1 METQERDDFSSLH
14 TGLNVSMI
22 ATARDRFD
30 WCRLDDSLQSVA
42 ERNVRKFD
50 FMPVLQG
57 GDGSDHI
64 VGIIRLDHYFET
76 SAPAVPVSEAYQ
88 PLHESY
94 LIGADASILSFVR
107 EADTRPFR
115 LLISDQGIVGL
126 VSLSDLQK
134 LPVRAA
140 LFSLVTGLEITMT
153 EAIQTADPG
162 GKDWI
167 NCISAER
174 QVDLQKRIREAKQ
187 KGGIVTELLFTQ
199 FCEKR
204 DILIKLL
211 FRKETI
217 PRRKELARKFRRIE
231 ELRNDLAHA
240 NDYAVDNQSAGDVCA
255 TVRDIL
261 DMRQL
266 IAQRVGEISE
276 TGTRGTRSA
285 AHGYQH
291 NAGSP

>member
-1 METQERDDFSSLH
+1 MDNREHDDFQTLH
-14 TGLNVSMI
+14 SGLSVYMI
-22 ATARDRFD
+22 ATARDRFVQ
-30 WCRLDDSLQSVA
+30 CNIDDSLRSVA
-42 ERNVRKFD
+42 EGNTSKFD

-57 GDGSDHI
+57 GDGKAHI
-64 VGIIRLDHYFET
+64 VGIVRLGSYFG
-76 SAPAVPVSEAYQ
+76 APAPDMLISEAYQ

-107 EADTRPFR
+107 EADTCPFR
-115 LLISDQGIVGL
+115 LLISDQGVVGL

-140 LFSLVTGLEITMT
+140 LFSLVTGLEMAMT
-153 EAIQTADPG
+153 KAIQLADPG
-162 GKDWI
+162 GKNWI
-167 NCISAER
+167 KCISAER
-174 QVDLQKRIREAKQ
+174 QVDLQKRIKDAKQ

-211 FRKETI
+211 FGKETK
-217 PRRKELARKFRRIE
+217 PRREELARKFRRIE

-240 NDYAVDNQSAGDVCA
+240 NDYAVDNQSAGGVCA

-266 IAQRVGEISE
+266 IVRRAGEIEGQS
-276 TGTRGTRSA
+276 TQT
-285 AHGYQH
+285 
-291 NAGSP
+291 